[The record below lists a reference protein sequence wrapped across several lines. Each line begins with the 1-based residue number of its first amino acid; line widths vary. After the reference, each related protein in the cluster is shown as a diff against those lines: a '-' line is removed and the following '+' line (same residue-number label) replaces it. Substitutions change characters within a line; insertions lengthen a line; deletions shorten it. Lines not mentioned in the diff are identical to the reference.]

1 MFVCV
6 CAVCFRQPDKKLGVK
21 VLIFWVLRASDWQD
35 MQILYNNVWET
46 TAGGG
51 FGSFIGAPWSVSF
64 DAVSP
69 RRWHLFNS
77 NSTPEP
83 PTLMSWHGIPP
94 LFRFSGLAPS
104 GMGIGI
110 ATLRLAGVCYGME
123 SKWTVMV
130 WRAQASRIYVIFN
143 FSLQNWPW
151 ECSSNCQTTS
161 IFIYIAPPFDPNA
174 NCHEVTGQMKH
185 FSCHEMGV
193 IERNGDGILRHLWIK
208 SSWRRLMGRNIWTLD
223 CQFNENFK
231 NKCADNI

>member
-143 FSLQNWPW
+143 FSLQKLAVGVQFELPDNKHIYLYCPAVRPQCELSWSYRPDEALQLPW
-151 ECSSNCQTTS
+151 NGSDWEEWGWYPSPPVNQIKLTAPNGKKHLDTWLS
-161 IFIYIAPPFDPNA
+161 I
-174 NCHEVTGQMKH
+174 
-185 FSCHEMGV
+185 
-193 IERNGDGILRHLWIK
+193 
-208 SSWRRLMGRNIWTLD
+208 
-223 CQFNENFK
+223 
-231 NKCADNI
+231 